1 MFAAARS
8 HKNLFQGIT
17 MKPLVTWL
25 KVKRAAVTELTLIEK
40 VQNKVKLKKK
50 KKTAGRTTT
59 VSYTAVHLLPNPCS
73 CCLGIWSHACR
84 HRRHIWTNRT
94 QLHEGQVRKDIS
106 NDLHIKMSSL
116 FQSVAINSSLSLA
129 RWKHFEENWMSRFLM
144 KPSAR
149 KNRDHIFSV
158 FHQLNLKDAMS
169 YVAEVKGESAECY
182 GGLKQSKYKI

>member
-1 MFAAARS
+1 
-8 HKNLFQGIT
+8 

-94 QLHEGQVRKDIS
+94 QLHEGQVRKKTFQTICILKCLHCFSQLQLTLLSRWQGGNILKRTGCRGFWWSRRRGRTATTSSVSSIS
-106 NDLHIKMSSL
+106 WTSKMPWATWLRWRGNLLNVTEDWSS
-116 FQSVAINSSLSLA
+116 QNI
-129 RWKHFEENWMSRFLM
+129 
-144 KPSAR
+144 
-149 KNRDHIFSV
+149 
-158 FHQLNLKDAMS
+158 
-169 YVAEVKGESAECY
+169 
-182 GGLKQSKYKI
+182 KYKKEMLLNEPKMIFF